1 MQKQEEFYVNS
12 RFNFGAFLSS
22 SFLSDCELRIYN
34 SGDDITTIRAH
45 RYVLS
50 NSSHFF
56 FNIFTSGMQEEST
69 GIVVMKKN
77 PDNMLQKVIRW
88 MYDGEIR
95 FDWEDVV
102 ALLEIS
108 QYYSIPQLNSDV
120 MKFLDTNINE
130 KNVLVLVRKC
140 YELELDDILDDIL
153 NDYLAL
159 FFRKIPIQE
168 LSDELDVF
176 EFAKVVKKVN
186 LGLEEE
192 VRCIMNF
199 IGDYETNDQEKNIL
213 MKIFDNNTAELKEI
227 LENNNINW
235 LPDSFIKSLK

>member
-1 MQKQEEFYVNS
+1 
-12 RFNFGAFLSS
+12 
-22 SFLSDCELRIYN
+22 
-34 SGDDITTIRAH
+34 
-45 RYVLS
+45 
-50 NSSHFF
+50 
-56 FNIFTSGMQEEST
+56 MQEEST
-69 GIVVMKKN
+69 GIVIMKKN